1 MKVLFIGGTGVIST
15 ACTHLAV
22 ERGIDVTLLNRGRH
36 SARPPAGVNTLA
48 VDIEDGPAVTH
59 ALAHASFDA
68 VVDWIAFE
76 PAHVER
82 DIALFRGR
90 TRQYIF
96 ISSASAYQKP
106 ASHYLITE
114 STPLANPR
122 SEEHTSELQSL
133 RHLVCRLLFFNDTA
147 PTEIYTLSLHDALP
161 IYIFISSASAYQKP
175 ASHYLITE
183 STPLANPYWVY
194 AQQKIACEERL
205 MRTYREEGFPVTIVR
220 PSLTYGDTQIALAI
234 NSWAKSYTVVDRM
247 RRGKKVIVPGDGSSL
262 WVITHNTDFAKGL
275 VGLLAREQTIGHAFH
290 ITSDEV
296 MCWDQWYRL
305 TAEAAGVEP
314 RLVHIPSDFIAAC
327 VPEARGGL
335 LGDKAVSVVFDN
347 TKIKRFVPGY
357 CATVPFT
364 QGIRQTMAWFDA
376 DPARQQIDD
385 EANARWDNLIEA
397 YQSRFHE
404 AVRYFRH

>member
-1 MKVLFIGGTGVIST
+1 MKVLFIGGTGIIST
-15 ACTHLAV
+15 ACTQLAI
-22 ERGIDVTLLNRGRH
+22 ETGIDLTLLTRGQR
-36 SARPPAGVNTLA
+36 SGSLPPGVKTLK
-48 VDIEDGPAVTH
+48 VDIDDRAAVSH
-59 ALAHASFDA
+59 ALAGASFDA

-106 ASHYLITE
+106 A
-114 STPLANPR
+114 
-122 SEEHTSELQSL
+122 TS
-133 RHLVCRLLFFNDTA
+133 
-147 PTEIYTLSLHDALP
+147 
-161 IYIFISSASAYQKP
+161 
-175 ASHYLITE
+175 YLITE
-183 STPLANPYWVY
+183 STPLANPYWSY
-194 AQQKIACEERL
+194 SQQKIACEERL
-205 MRTYREEGFPVTIVR
+205 MREYRESGFPVTVVR
-220 PSLTYGDTQIALAI
+220 PSLTYGETQITLAI

-275 VGLLAREQTIGHAFH
+275 VGLLAREQAIGHAFH
-290 ITSDEV
+290 ITSDEA

-314 RLVHIPSDFIAAC
+314 DLLHISSDFIAAC
-327 VPEARGGL
+327 VPDSRGGL

-347 TKIKRFVPGY
+347 SKIKRFVPAY

-364 QGIRQTMAWFDA
+364 YGIRRTMAWFDA
-376 DPARQQIDD
+376 DPARRQIDH
-385 EANARWDNLIEA
+385 EANARWDKLIAAYERGTAEA
-397 YQSRFHE
+397 LREFQ
-404 AVRYFRH
+404 A